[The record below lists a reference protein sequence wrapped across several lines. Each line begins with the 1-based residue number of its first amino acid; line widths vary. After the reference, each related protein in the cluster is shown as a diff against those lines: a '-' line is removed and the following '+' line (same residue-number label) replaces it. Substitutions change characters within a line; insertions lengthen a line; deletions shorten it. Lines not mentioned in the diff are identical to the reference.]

1 MSAVDAPHPAF
12 ESPPPSTDEELTAI
26 LDACFDD
33 GIGGLARHVELD
45 LGDIDDPSI
54 EPYMYQLLGV
64 LDSTNLLFGV
74 SMVTIGDLAD
84 SRAEHGDPLYRIN
97 LGQPAA
103 PALNWE
109 IWQAPAT
116 ALWNGPLAG
125 ASLVLPANT
134 PGWVVYTDPSQLD
147 PILFPTS
154 AAQKA
159 LWSLPALITPIGE

>member
-1 MSAVDAPHPAF
+1 MSTVDAPHPAF
-12 ESPPPSTDEELTAI
+12 ESPPSTGEELTAI

-33 GIGGLARHVELD
+33 GIGGFARHVELD
-45 LGDIDDPSI
+45 LGDIDDPTS

-64 LDSTNLLFGV
+64 LDSSSLLFGV
-74 SMVTIGDLAD
+74 STVTIGDLAD
-84 SRAEHGDPLYRIN
+84 SRAEHGEPLFRIN

-109 IWQAPAT
+109 IWQAPAR

-134 PGWVVYTDPSQLD
+134 PGWVVYTDPSHLH

-154 AAQKA
+154 AAHKA
-159 LWSLPALITPIGE
+159 LWSLPALIPTIGE